1 MRSGKVIGFTLPH
14 LVFTGVTALAAGT
27 AAAATVETLHG
38 GRVTIRSGSTTVEDG
53 RSFRGANV
61 SATAQLTAPNGSFA
75 RGAAR
80 SNVAG
85 EIAANVRLDGKSN
98 FFPLLAIDET
108 ISVAQF
114 NVNVGPDN
122 AFVRRASLDFLLPPS
137 FVEVTSN
144 AEFPDREL
152 EMTILATL
160 SVCFS
165 TTCSA
170 IDQQFFFQTRLTAS
184 YNDYFAAITAR
195 GNPALDLSSLRNPV
209 VTDTAANVPPGDI
222 PFLRT
227 VTVDFPEYSGHLDL
241 GVIPMGSPLT
251 VEYQM
256 QARGEGDVAA
266 NIGLAAINDPFVL
279 DTDPVLPGTAI
290 MLATAPVPEPAT
302 ALLWA
307 AGVLTLIGLARRRT
321 SDLRRSALT

>member
-1 MRSGKVIGFTLPH
+1 MRSGRVLGFILPH
-14 LVFTGVTALAAGT
+14 LVITAAGALAVGAAG
-27 AAAATVETLHG
+27 AATVQTVHG
-38 GRVTIRSGSTTVEDG
+38 GIVSIRSGSTTVEDS
-53 RSFRGANV
+53 RTFLGANV
-61 SATAQLTAPNGSFA
+61 SATAQLTAPNGSFS

-80 SNVAG
+80 SSVSG
-85 EIAANVRLDGKSN
+85 EIAANVRLDGRNN
-98 FFPLLAIDET
+98 FFPPLVIAET

-114 NVNVGPDN
+114 TVHVEPDN
-122 AFVRRASLDFLLPPS
+122 AFVRRASLDFFLPPS

-144 AEFPDREL
+144 AEFPHREL
-152 EMTILATL
+152 EMTIFATL

-165 TTCSA
+165 TTCALS
-170 IDQQFFFQTRLTAS
+170 DQQFSFQSRLEAS
-184 YNDYFAAITAR
+184 YNDYFSIVTAT

-227 VTVDFPEYSGHLDL
+227 VTLDFPEYSGHLDL

-256 QARGEGDVAA
+256 QARGMGDVAA

-290 MLATAPVPEPAT
+290 MLAAAPVPEPTT
-302 ALLWA
+302 AFLWT
-307 AGVLTLIGLARRRT
+307 AGMLTLIAFARRRT
-321 SDLRRSALT
+321 SALRRIALA